1 MQAKLA
7 EYMLTYG
14 DMMTLLLCFFV
25 LLFSFSSI
33 DAKKF
38 EAIIQSFSGALGVLD
53 GGTTVQDAPML
64 DSGLMDENTSSEVL
78 EMQNFQNL
86 KKLSKSI

>member
-1 MQAKLA
+1 
-7 EYMLTYG
+7 ML
-14 DMMTLLLCFFV
+14 
-25 LLFSFSSI
+25 
-33 DAKKF
+33 KKF

-78 EMQNFQNL
+78 EMQKFSKNL